1 MLVIFTEHELDWNFQ
16 QSSRNYNIR
25 KENKWNSVIANFK
38 IGWEKVRYSQWK
50 KYVKWKVGEEKNND
64 SKYVYT

>member
-1 MLVIFTEHELDWNFQ
+1 M
-16 QSSRNYNIR
+16 
-25 KENKWNSVIANFK
+25 
-38 IGWEKVRYSQWK
+38 IGWEKVRYSHWK